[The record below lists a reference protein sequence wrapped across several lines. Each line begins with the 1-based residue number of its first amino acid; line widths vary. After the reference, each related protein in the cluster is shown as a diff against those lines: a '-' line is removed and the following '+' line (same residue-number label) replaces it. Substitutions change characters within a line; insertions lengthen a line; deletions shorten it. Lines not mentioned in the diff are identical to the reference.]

1 MMPISRMVRPLL
13 FLMLTFFIIP
23 AKINLFSIEITTPY
37 IAIFP
42 FLFLYLFNIIYA
54 PPSKREFFIL
64 FSFLIALC
72 YSLIIILLYGAVEW
86 FVLKLVLIGF
96 ALFVSSMQI
105 VRLYF
110 KIYGAD
116 AEKILVNDLIFIGVM
131 NAFIAILMLLS
142 PKVSDF
148 FYNFISTNEN
158 NITHLQQGYRSSGLF
173 YAGAS
178 ILSVFNAMVFLLCVF
193 RFANNSSRNN
203 MKNYMLGIICSAT
216 LLLGTFISG
225 RLGIILIIGVIV
237 AVFFIPNSPV
247 SFRKMLF
254 IIFSVLCISMATIL
268 IVVPWEQITGIA
280 GWALEIFIN
289 MYKSG
294 KIESGSTGLLFD
306 TMYFLPK
313 NPIDMFFGMG
323 TFGRGDNVE
332 YINSDVGYVLMI
344 FFGGFIAIPI
354 LFLPY
359 VACFIFAKTLKDKNI
374 KYIVCFVLF
383 FILIGNFKDVYL
395 YGINGVTQVL
405 FILVAVFIIK
415 GKYANI
421 DSDS

>member
-1 MMPISRMVRPLL
+1 MMPISRVVRPLL
-13 FLMLTFFIIP
+13 FLMLIFFIIP

-37 IAIFP
+37 ISIFP
-42 FLFLYLFNIIYA
+42 FLFLFLFNTLRTS
-54 PPSKREFFIL
+54 PSKSEFFIL
-64 FSFLIALC
+64 FSFLIAIF
-72 YSLIIILLYGAVEW
+72 YSLIVIILYGAVEW
-86 FVLKLVLIGF
+86 FVLKLILIGS

-110 KIYGAD
+110 KVYGAE
-116 AEKILVNDLIFIGVM
+116 AENILVSDLIFIGVI
-131 NAFIAILMLLS
+131 NSFIAILMLLF

-178 ILSVFNAMVFLLCVF
+178 ILSVFNAMIFLLCIF
-193 RFANNSSRNN
+193 RFANTSPHNN
-203 MKNYMLGIICSAT
+203 IKNYMLGVICSAI
-216 LLLGTFISG
+216 LLLGTLISG
-225 RLGIILIIGVIV
+225 RLGIMLIIGVVV
-237 AVFFIPNSPV
+237 AIFFIPNSPV
-247 SFRKMLF
+247 SFKKMIF
-254 IIFSVLCISMATIL
+254 ILFSVLCISMTTVL
-268 IVVPWEQITGIA
+268 IIVPWEQITGIA

-294 KIESGSTGLLFD
+294 KIESGSTGVLFD

-313 NPIDMFFGMG
+313 NPIDILFGMG

-332 YINSDVGYVLMI
+332 YIDSDVGYVLMI

-359 VACFIFAKTLKDKNI
+359 VTCFIIAKKLKDKKI
-374 KYIVCFVLF
+374 KHIVFFVLF
-383 FILIGNFKDVYL
+383 FIFVGNFKDVYL
-395 YGINGVTQVL
+395 YGINGVTQLL
-405 FILVAVFIIK
+405 FILVSAFIIK

-421 DSDS
+421 DRDS